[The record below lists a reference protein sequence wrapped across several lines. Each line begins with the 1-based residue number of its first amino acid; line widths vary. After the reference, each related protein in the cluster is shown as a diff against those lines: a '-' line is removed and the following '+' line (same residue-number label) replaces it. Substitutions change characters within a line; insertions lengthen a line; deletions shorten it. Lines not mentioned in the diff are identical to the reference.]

1 LLRQY
6 YTLMEKDIISKLEAG
21 YYGLEILPTKWHP
34 IIQEAI
40 NIRKNVKED
49 VLNTSEEKLKQTP
62 DFFIL

>member
-1 LLRQY
+1 MEVEWTVLGLLRQY

-40 NIRKNVKED
+40 NIRKNVK
-49 VLNTSEEKLKQTP
+49 
-62 DFFIL
+62 